1 MPPKR
6 RVNDDPRTRHDTRL
20 KRRARPEPAGSFQ
33 HPTPISTPAG
43 STEQLTGPRVS
54 FGQGNELSLGQTS
67 TYSSRNSPARHVS
80 PRRPGGTTETVHPA
94 SNGNTSDPA
103 SQRLLSEELAS
114 TNNQRSNT
122 RQWNGGLPSPAR
134 TSSSRSRSDPQT
146 QHAPPAAAAYR
157 TTAREH
163 ERQNSASILSDFSNS
178 SNNDNEEQQDE
189 NLCNRVHYLRARIY
203 DFALLFV
210 RERSPADGL
219 LDELCENVEN
229 AQLLRYI
236 GCLALAGPKGVQS
249 WRDLL
254 EDKET
259 LKALIIGIVSTALK
273 EHVFSAL
280 WFGATPDQEQ
290 ELHDLQERQK
300 QGDGKN
306 QIQVMMMAY
315 DRTDLSQVIKG
326 QSHVQHAAKDSALP
340 TYTT

>member
-6 RVNDDPRTRHDTRL
+6 RVNDDPRARHDTRL
-20 KRRARPEPAGSFQ
+20 KRRARPEPAGPFQ
-33 HPTPISTPAG
+33 HPTPTSTPAG

-54 FGQGNELSLGQTS
+54 FGQGNHLFLGQTS
-67 TYSSRNSPARHVS
+67 TYSSRNSPLRHVS
-80 PRRPGGTTETVHPA
+80 PRRPGGATETVHPN
-94 SNGNTSDPA
+94 SNGNSSDPA
-103 SQRLLSEELAS
+103 SQQLLSEELAS

-122 RQWNGGLPSPAR
+122 GQWNGGLPSPAR

-146 QHAPPAAAAYR
+146 QHAPPVAAAHR
-157 TTAREH
+157 PTATEH
-163 ERQNSASILSDFSNS
+163 TKQNPWSILSDPSN
-178 SNNDNEEQQDE
+178 NEEQQDE
-189 NLCNRVHYLRARIY
+189 DVCNRVHYLRARIC

-210 RERSPADGL
+210 REGSVADNL
-219 LDELCENVEN
+219 LDELCKNVEN

-236 GCLALAGPKGVQS
+236 GCLALAGSKGVQS

-290 ELHDLQERQK
+290 ELHNLQERQK
-300 QGDGKN
+300 EGDGKN
-306 QIQVMMMAY
+306 RIQVMMMAY

-326 QSHVQHAAKDSALP
+326 QSHVQHAAKDSVLP
-340 TYTT
+340 ANTT